1 MTDAIRAD
9 SERLGRSGRIGRSRR
24 PRLVVALDGRGP
36 RLDLV
41 GGKAANLDLLAKL
54 GFRVPPAVAVTTHA
68 YRQFIASSPDL
79 EAFLDDVRRRPPPAP
94 HAADAEREAIA
105 RRFVDTPLTPDLRD
119 AITREVERLV
129 DDGVR
134 LAVRSSATAEDL
146 EATSFAG
153 QHLSV
158 LDVEGVDDACE
169 AVKQVWAS
177 LWHPAPRAY
186 RERMAVDDQHLGMAV
201 VLQRMVPAERSG
213 VVFTRDP
220 ARPATLRLEH
230 VDGLGEALV
239 SGTTT
244 PDVVQ
249 LTLPSLRPV
258 GDGSLTPVLR
268 DVARTALRIEEEM
281 GGAPQDVEWS
291 TVGDQVWVL
300 QSRPITTAPRS
311 MPGDGFDTPNRPGD
325 QYAPS
330 GVSEMLPGVLPPLL
344 WTVNGP
350 MLEEAFRHL
359 FSRLGVLPDDDA
371 AEPYAIVA
379 RFHGRAALNLTQIKE
394 AARQMAGGTGAE
406 VERQYLGHV
415 VSELGPEPKPTV
427 RERMRRVGSTSKAL
441 RLRKQARR
449 EAAMFQHAVNEVV
462 DVDVDLRTLRS
473 TELVAY
479 RARVRDLAAS
489 GLATEVGVAVAAV
502 AAYRALEVALGR
514 WVGGQAP
521 RWAQRVTRDASGGPM
536 GACAC
541 AAAIWGVFQDVAN
554 HEALE
559 EAIVEATP
567 SEAEGMLV
575 RVGPEGAALVDRLW
589 EALERLGSAAVY
601 GGPTWDEQPEYVWQ
615 TILGCLRTRIQRGRR
630 EPMTEARQGA
640 ADALALLERRITAT
654 WRWRVTRVLTGQVVD
669 VRLRMLRQLVANAR
683 DLLST
688 RESTKAAV
696 LQLGGVERRATR
708 LLAERLARRGALRS
722 ADDVDLLA
730 DWELEGLATGRSSVS
745 RDELERR
752 EQAVAEFRQHD
763 DLAELV
769 DHRGTPLDIRPETE
783 GITGWG
789 ASPGVHRGRVRI
801 VREAAEAGDLEPG
814 DVLVAPSTDPSWTPL
829 FLVAGAVIVERGG
842 PLSHAAI
849 VARELGL
856 PAVLNASGAT
866 HKLRDGAVV
875 EVDGDEGIV
884 TVTDDEPAREGA
896 A

>member
-1 MTDAIRAD
+1 MTDAIGGD
-9 SERLGRSGRIGRSRR
+9 SGRPGESGRVRR

-36 RLDLV
+36 RLDVV
-41 GGKAANLDLLAKL
+41 GGKAANLDLLARL
-54 GFRVPPAVAVTTHA
+54 GFRVPPAAAVTTHA
-68 YRQFIASSPDL
+68 YRQFLSASPDL
-79 EAFLDDVRRRPPPAP
+79 VAFLDDLRHRPPPSP
-94 HAADAEREAIA
+94 QAADAEREEIA
-105 RRFVDTPLTPDLRD
+105 DRFTDTPLPPDIRD
-119 AITREVERLV
+119 AIALEVERLTV
-129 DDGVR
+129 DGAR

-158 LDVEGVDDACE
+158 LDVAGVDDACE
-169 AVKQVWAS
+169 VVKLVWAS
-177 LWHPAPRAY
+177 LWNPAPRAY
-186 RERMAVDDQHLGMAV
+186 RARMGVDEEPLAMAV

-244 PDVVQ
+244 PEVVQ
-249 LTLPSLRPV
+249 LVLPSLRPV
-258 GDGSLTPVLR
+258 EDGSLTPVLR
-268 DVARTALRIEEEM
+268 DVARVALRIEEEM

-291 TVGDQVWVL
+291 TVGDEIFVL
-300 QSRPITTAPRS
+300 QSRPITTAART
-311 MPGDGFDTPNRPGD
+311 MRGDGFDTRNRPGD

-350 MLEEAFRHL
+350 MVEEAFRHL
-359 FSRLGVLPDDDA
+359 FSRLGVMPEDA
-371 AEPYAIVA
+371 AADPYAILA
-379 RFHGRAALNLTQIKE
+379 RVRGRAALNLTRVKE

-415 VSELGPEPKPTV
+415 VSELGPEPRPTFG
-427 RERMRRVGSTSKAL
+427 ERIRRLGSTSKAL

-449 EAAMFQHAVNEVV
+449 EAEIFEHAVREVAQ
-462 DVDVDLRTLRS
+462 VDVDLRTLRS

-489 GLATEVGVAVAAV
+489 GVATEVAVAVAAV
-502 AAYRALEVALGR
+502 AAYRALEVALER
-514 WVGGQAP
+514 WVGDKAP
-521 RWAQRVTRDASGGPM
+521 RWAQRITRDASGGSM

-541 AAAIWGVFQDVAN
+541 AAAIWGVFQNLAN

-559 EAIVEATP
+559 EAISEATP
-567 SEAEGMLV
+567 ADAERVLV
-575 RVGPEGAALVDRLW
+575 EVGPEGAALVDRLW
-589 EALERLGSAAVY
+589 EALDRLGSAAVY

-615 TILGCLRTRIQRGRR
+615 NLLGCLRTRIQRGRR
-630 EPMTEARQGA
+630 DPMTEAEQGA
-640 ADALALLERRITAT
+640 ADALALLERRITGT
-654 WRWRVTRVLTGQVVD
+654 WKWRLTRVLTGQVID
-669 VRLRMLRQLVANAR
+669 VRLRMLRQLVDNAR
-683 DLLST
+683 DLLSL
-688 RESTKAAV
+688 RESTKSAV
-696 LQLGGVERRATR
+696 LQLGGVERRSTR
-708 LLAERLARRGALRS
+708 ILAERLARRGSLRD
-722 ADDVDLLA
+722 ANDVDLLA
-730 DWELEGLATGRSSVS
+730 DWELEGLVAGRASVS

-752 EQAVAEFRQHD
+752 EQAVAAFRED
-763 DLAELV
+763 DELPELI
-769 DHRGTPLDIRPETE
+769 DHRGSPLDIRPETE

-801 VREAAEAGDLEPG
+801 VRQAADAGDLQPG

-866 HKLRDGAVV
+866 QKLCDGVTV

-884 TVTDDEPAREGA
+884 TITDDEPVREGA

>member
-1 MTDAIRAD
+1 MTDAIRVD
-9 SERLGRSGRIGRSRR
+9 SERSGRART

-36 RLDLV
+36 RPDLV

-54 GFRVPPAVAVTTHA
+54 GFRVPQAAAVTTTA
-68 YRQFIASSPDL
+68 YRQFVAASPDL
-79 EAFLDDVRRRPPPAP
+79 EAFLDDLRHRPPPPP
-94 HAADAEREAIA
+94 HTADAEREEIST
-105 RRFVDTPLTPDLRD
+105 RFAATSLPPDLEE
-119 AITREVERLV
+119 AVVAEVERLTA
-129 DDGVR
+129 DGTR

-158 LDVEGVDDACE
+158 LDVDGVGSTCE

-186 RERMAVDDQHLGMAV
+186 RERMGVDDQHLGMAV
-201 VLQRMVPAERSG
+201 VLQQMVPAERSG

-239 SGTTT
+239 SGAAT
-244 PDVVQ
+244 PEVVQ

-258 GDGSLTPVLR
+258 EDGSLTPVLR

-291 TVGDQVWVL
+291 TVGDEIWVL
-300 QSRPITTAPRS
+300 QSRPVTTAPRS

-359 FSRLGVLPDDDA
+359 FSRLGVVPEDA
-371 AEPYAIVA
+371 ATDPYAIVA
-379 RFHGRAALNLTQIKE
+379 RFRGRAALNLTRIKE
-394 AARQMAGGTGAE
+394 TARQMAGGTGAE
-406 VERQYLGHV
+406 VERQYLGQV
-415 VSELGPEPKPTV
+415 VSELGPEPAPTL
-427 RERMRRVGSTSKAL
+427 RERGRRLGSTSKAL
-441 RLRKQARR
+441 RLRRQARR
-449 EAAMFQHAVNEVV
+449 EAEVFERSVGEVV
-462 DVDVDLRTLRS
+462 AVDIDLGTLRS
-473 TELVAY
+473 TELLAY

-489 GLATEVGVAVAAV
+489 GVATEVAVAVAAV
-502 AAYRALEVALGR
+502 AAYRALEVALER
-514 WVGGQAP
+514 WVGDKAS
-521 RWAQRVTRDASGGPM
+521 RWAQRVTRDASGGSM

-541 AAAIWGVFQDVAN
+541 AAAIWSVFQDVAN

-567 SEAEGMLV
+567 SDAERMLV
-575 RVGPEGAALVDRLW
+575 EVGPQGAALVERLW
-589 EALERLGSAAVY
+589 EALDRLGSAAVY

-615 TILGCLRTRIQRGRR
+615 TLLGCLRTRIRRGRR
-630 EPMTEARQGA
+630 DPMAEAGQGA
-640 ADALALLERRITAT
+640 ADALALLERRITRT
-654 WRWRVTRVLTGQVVD
+654 WKWRLTRVLTGQVVD
-669 VRLRMLRQLVANAR
+669 VRLRTLRKLVDNAR
-683 DLLST
+683 DLLSS

-708 LLAERLARRGALRS
+708 VLAERLARRGALRS
-722 ADDVDLLA
+722 GDDVALLA
-730 DWELEGLATGRSSVS
+730 DWELEGMATGRISVS

-752 EQAVAEFRQHD
+752 EQAVAEFRQGD
-763 DLAELV
+763 DLAELI
-769 DHRGTPLDIRPETE
+769 DHRGSPLDIRPETE

-789 ASPGVHRGRVRI
+789 ASPGLHRGRVRI
-801 VREAAEAGDLEPG
+801 VREAAEARDLEPG

-866 HKLRDGAVV
+866 QKLRDGVTV

-884 TVTDDEPAREGA
+884 TITDDEPAREGVA
-896 A
+896 